1 MKQIIRIFLI
11 TLLSIQS
18 LMAWGKTGHRIV
30 GKVAE
35 TYLTKNAK
43 MQIQR
48 ILGHH
53 DLSRVSTWADEIKS
67 DPNWKHAWDWHF
79 CTIPDGENYE
89 AGKYT
94 GDAIDKV
101 EQFVTTL
108 KNKKS
113 SKEEKQ
119 IALKFLIHLMGDLHQ
134 PLHVGN
140 GNDRGGNGIKLKWFG
155 EPTNL
160 HSIWD
165 TKLIQHQNL
174 SYSEYTNYL
183 LLDIDYSDIR
193 KWQGD
198 SLMVYINE
206 SKNLRNQCYVFSGDN
221 LKWDYFFT
229 NKELLEQ
236 RLLQG
241 GVRLSGELNRIFK

>member
-1 MKQIIRIFLI
+1 MTLIKSLVILLFSTQLIF
-11 TLLSIQS
+11 
-18 LMAWGKTGHRIV
+18 AWGKTGHRIV

-35 TYLTKNAK
+35 QYITKNAK
-43 MQIQR
+43 IQIKR
-48 ILGHH
+48 ILGHS

-79 CTIPDGENYE
+79 CTIPDGEDYSPGE
-89 AGKYT
+89 HKGK
-94 GDAIDKV
+94 AIEKMND
-101 EQFVTTL
+101 FISTL

-113 SKEEKQ
+113 SKIDKQ
-119 IALKFLIHLMGDLHQ
+119 IALKFMIHLVGDLHQ

-140 GNDRGGNGIKLKWFG
+140 GDDKGGNDIKVSWFG
-155 EPTNL
+155 EKTNL

-165 TKLIQHQNL
+165 TKLIQHQTL
-174 SYSEYTNYL
+174 SFNEYANYL

-198 SLMVYINE
+198 PLMTYINE
-206 SKNLRNQCYVFSGDN
+206 SKSIRDQCYDYTGDN
-221 LKWDYFFT
+221 LKWEYFYK
-229 NKELLEQ
+229 NKTLLEQ
-236 RLLQG
+236 RLLQA